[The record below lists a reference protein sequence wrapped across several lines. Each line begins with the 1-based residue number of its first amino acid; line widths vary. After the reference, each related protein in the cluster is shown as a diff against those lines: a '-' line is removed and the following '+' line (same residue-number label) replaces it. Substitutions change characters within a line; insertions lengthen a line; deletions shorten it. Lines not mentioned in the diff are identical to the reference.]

1 MNTIAKLV
9 LTSVIG
15 AALSGCLQNIP
26 KGEDGGNYAKLME
39 ELNQLKAQ
47 SEESQRNQRIQITN
61 GPLIT
66 GKPCRSNARRGCPSV
81 GSP

>member
-39 ELNQLKAQ
+39 ELKAQ
-47 SEESQRNQRIQITN
+47 GAE
-61 GPLIT
+61 
-66 GKPCRSNARRGCPSV
+66 RGFAAQPTHPDHQWSADHR
-81 GSP
+81 